1 MCGRYAASRSPDDL
15 VEAFAIERVL
25 PSPPERAAGD
35 AILF

>member
-15 VEAFAIERVL
+15 VEAFAIERV